1 MEQQSLTVYRI
12 PLVKEVKYKMGNKVW
27 GIVIGGHDA
36 DPDPTQ
42 SGGVRVWI
50 PQYMGP
56 DVKPE
61 HIGFSPLSKEASHAG
76 GSISSGTLDPG
87 ACVLVEYDDVS
98 DGSNIPRVISTLEQ
112 VADGKAKV
120 PGNIDLF
127 SFVKTLQGKDPRETE
142 LEIRIPPVIN
152 ETQQGRATIR
162 NVKEKGQQHKNTLLD
177 SLPSN
182 GAIFPMAGLILPDIK
197 GIGTATEAFNNILD
211 NIVTPEILGK
221 LPGLNM
227 SLGSVLGSLATGSLS
242 GVLNAGLSGV
252 VNGAL
257 QNVTAAVGGSIG
269 GVVTDLA
276 SQALLVPEAAG
287 ALNSISGLNDQF
299 LAEASREM
307 FSKMP
312 KELQGSFKSM
322 SILMQSIEQSSG
334 ALNTGRVD
342 PVTFVTNTA
351 QMMSQVT
358 NISDMASVMQ
368 TMLIDKSMHGLDK
381 LGSISIPV
389 ETPFGT
395 LPLSLGADGSLTQN
409 APELLTKLFG
419 AFSKAMTLA
428 SEFQGVN
435 PDENL
440 FGGSA
445 ETMLNMFGRMGGP
458 SNKAAVEMSKVLN
471 QSSLAKSFARDIKT
485 VVSGGNFFSN

>member
-1 MEQQSLTVYRI
+1 MS
-12 PLVKEVKYKMGNKVW
+12 NKVW

-42 SGGVRVWI
+42 SGGVRVWV
-50 PQYMGP
+50 PQFMGP
-56 DVKPE
+56 GVKPE

-87 ACVLVEYDDVS
+87 ACVLVEYDDVN

-112 VADGKAKV
+112 VADGSARV
-120 PGNIDLF
+120 PGNLDLF
-127 SFVKTLQGKDPRETE
+127 NYVKTLTGQDPRETE
-142 LEIRIPPVIN
+142 LKIQIPPVIQEN
-152 ETQQGRATIR
+152 QEGRATVR
-162 NVKEKGQQHKNTLLD
+162 NVKEKGMRHKNVLLD
-177 SLPSN
+177 NLPSN
-182 GAIFPMAGLILPDIK
+182 AAIFPMAGLVLPDIK
-197 GIGTATEAFNNILD
+197 GIGTATEAFNSIIE

-227 SLGSVLGSLATGSLS
+227 SLGSVLGSLAAGSL
-242 GVLNAGLSGV
+242 AGLAGAGLAGV

-257 QNVTAAVGGSIG
+257 QNVTAAVSDSVG

-276 SQALLVPEAAG
+276 SAAALVPDAAA
-287 ALNSISGLNDQF
+287 ALSSVGGINDQF
-299 LAEASREM
+299 LAEASKEM

-312 KELQGSFKSM
+312 RELQGSFKNM
-322 SILMQSIEQSSG
+322 SVLMQSIEQSSG

-342 PVTFVTNTA
+342 PTTFITNTA
-351 QMMSQVT
+351 KLMSQVT

-368 TMLIDKSMHGLDK
+368 TMMTDTSLHGLDK

-395 LPLSLGADGSLTQN
+395 LPISLGADGSLTQN
-409 APELLTKLFG
+409 APELLTKLFS
-419 AFSKAMTLA
+419 AFSSAMTSA
-428 SEFQGVN
+428 SQFAGVN
-435 PDENL
+435 PGENL

-445 ETMLNMFGRMGGP
+445 ETMLDMFGRMGGP
-458 SNKAAVEMSKVLN
+458 SNKVAVEMSKVLN
-471 QSSLAKSFARDIKT
+471 QSNPAQTFAKTART
-485 VVSGGNFFSN
+485 VVSGGNVFKGGIFL